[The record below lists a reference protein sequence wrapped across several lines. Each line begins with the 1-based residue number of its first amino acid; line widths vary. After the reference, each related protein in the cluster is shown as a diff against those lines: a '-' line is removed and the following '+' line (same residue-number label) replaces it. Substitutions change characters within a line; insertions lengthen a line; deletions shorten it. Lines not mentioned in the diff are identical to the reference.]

1 MSKTGMTHENYYPD
15 HILVIDEMPLI
26 AVGLREIF
34 RSVNPEARVEY
45 TSSVFTALSAKEYDD
60 RSFGLVIL
68 GAGPSD
74 SPEDLSRSAS
84 ELKQRFNG
92 CRILVYTD
100 QYDPILIRKIIDEN
114 IDENNRDRIIDACVH
129 KFEPI
134 EEIRNAYLHLLADET
149 YVSAILHTLYYA
161 YRLNVEK

>member
-1 MSKTGMTHENYYPD
+1 MSTTGSTHDNYYPD

-34 RSVNPEARVEY
+34 RSINPEAGVEY

-68 GAGPSD
+68 GPAPSE
-74 SPEDLSRSAS
+74 SPEIVQSAS
-84 ELKQRFNG
+84 ELKQRFDG
-92 CRILVYTD
+92 CRVLVYTD
-100 QYDPILIRKIIDEN
+100 QYDPILIRKIKD
-114 IDENNRDRIIDACVH
+114 DDKNNRDRIIDACVH

-134 EEIRNAYLHLLADET
+134 EEIRNAYLHLSAGET
-149 YVSAILHTLYYA
+149 YVSPILHTLYYA

>member
-1 MSKTGMTHENYYPD
+1 MSKTGLPHDNDYPD

-74 SPEDLSRSAS
+74 PPEDLFRSAS
-84 ELKQRFNG
+84 ELKQRFDG
-92 CRILVYTD
+92 CRVLVYTD
-100 QYDPILIRKIIDEN
+100 QYDPTLIRKIK
-114 IDENNRDRIIDACVH
+114 DENNKEGIIDACVH

-134 EEIRNAYLHLLADET
+134 EEIHNAYLHLVAGET
-149 YVSAILHTLYYA
+149 YVSTILHTLYFA

>member
-1 MSKTGMTHENYYPD
+1 MSKTGLTHDNYSPD
-15 HILVIDEMPLI
+15 PILVIDEMPLI

-34 RSVNPEARVEY
+34 RSVNPETRVEY

-68 GAGPSD
+68 GAGPSE

-84 ELKQRFNG
+84 ELKQRFDG
-92 CRILVYTD
+92 CRVLVYTD
-100 QYDPILIRKIIDEN
+100 QYDPTLIRKIKDEN
-114 IDENNRDRIIDACVH
+114 ENKNNREGIIDACVH

-134 EEIRNAYLHLLADET
+134 EEIRNAYLHILAGET

-161 YRLNVEK
+161 YRLNIEK

>member
-1 MSKTGMTHENYYPD
+1 MSKSGLPHDNYYPD

-34 RSVNPEARVEY
+34 RSANPEAQVEY
-45 TSSVFTALSAKEYDD
+45 TSSVFTALSAKEYDG

-74 SPEDLSRSAS
+74 SPEDLFRSAS
-84 ELKQRFNG
+84 ELKQRFDG
-92 CRILVYTD
+92 CRVLVYTD
-100 QYDPILIRKIIDEN
+100 QYDPILIRKIKEGD
-114 IDENNRDRIIDACVH
+114 DKGIIDACVH

-134 EEIRNAYLHLLADET
+134 EEIRNAYLHLLAGET
-149 YVSAILHTLYYA
+149 YISAILHTLYFA